1 MIRIGI
7 NGFGRIGRLALRI
20 CQLPE
25 YKNKIKVVAINSRAD
40 IESHALLLEHD
51 STYGKFQG
59 SVAIEDGHLLVNS
72 EKITVFCEDNPANI
86 PWESVKVDIVL
97 ECTGKFTKKE
107 QAAAHLENEVKKVI
121 ISAPGKQCEMYVMGV
136 NHEKY
141 LETKEDVLSCA
152 SCTTNCL
159 APVAAVL
166 EKEFGIEKGFMT
178 TVHAI
183 TNDQNIIDNS
193 HKKDLRRARTAGI
206 NIIPTSTGAAEA
218 VGKVIPALTG
228 KLTGIAM
235 RVPVP
240 TVSVVDLVCTLKK
253 NVTKEEVNEAFVRSA
268 NQYLGVTVKALV
280 SSDFIGNSHSAV
292 VDLLSTQVISENMIK
307 VIAWYD
313 NEYGYACRLVDL
325 AVFVSE
331 NLVFV

>member
-25 YKNKIKVVAINSRAD
+25 YKDKLKIVAINSRAD
-40 IESHALLLEHD
+40 IESHALLFQHD
-51 STYGKFQG
+51 STYGKFHG
-59 SVAIEDGHLLVNS
+59 TVAVEQDHLLVNG

-86 PWESVKVDIVL
+86 PWNSVGVDIVL
-97 ECTGKFTKKE
+97 ECTGKFVKKE
-107 QAAAHLENEVKKVI
+107 QAALHLENDVKKVI
-121 ISAPGKQCEMYVMGV
+121 ISAPGKGCGMYVMAV
-136 NHEKY
+136 NHEQW
-141 LETKEDVLSCA
+141 LDAKEDVLSCA

-166 EKEFGIEKGFMT
+166 EREFGIEKGFMT

-193 HKKDLRRARTAGI
+193 HKKDLRRARTASV
-206 NIIPTSTGAAEA
+206 NIIPTTTGAAEA
-218 VGKVIPALTG
+218 VGKVIPSLAG

-240 TVSVVDLVCTLKK
+240 TVSVVDLVCTLRRD
-253 NVTKEEVNEAFVRSA
+253 VTKEEVNSAFIRSA
-268 NQYLGVTVKALV
+268 NQYLGVTMKPLV
-280 SSDFIGNSHSAV
+280 SSDFIGNQHSAV
-292 VDLLSTQVISENMIK
+292 VDLLSTDVIGENMVK

-313 NEYGYACRLVDL
+313 NEYGYACRLMDL
-325 AVFVSE
+325 AVFVGE
-331 NLVFV
+331 HL

>member
-1 MIRIGI
+1 MMIRIGI

-25 YKNKIKVVAINSRAD
+25 YKEKIKVVAINSRAD
-40 IESHALLLEHD
+40 IESHALLFQYD
-51 STYGKFQG
+51 STYGKFSG
-59 SVAIEDGHLLVNS
+59 TVGVEHDHLQVNG
-72 EKITVFCEDNPANI
+72 EKVTVFREDDPANI
-86 PWESVKVDIVL
+86 PWNSVDVDIVL
-97 ECTGKFTKKE
+97 ECTGKFVKKE

-121 ISAPGKQCEMYVMGV
+121 ISSPGKGCGTYVMGV
-136 NHEKY
+136 NHDKY

-193 HKKDLRRARTAGI
+193 HKKDLRRARTASV
-206 NIIPTSTGAAEA
+206 NIIPTTTGAAEA
-218 VGKVIPALTG
+218 VGKVIPSLAG
-228 KLTGIAM
+228 KLTGIAL

-240 TVSVVDLVCTLKK
+240 TVSVVDLVCTLGRK
-253 NVTKEEVNEAFVRSA
+253 VTKEEVNETFVASA
-268 NQYLGVTVKALV
+268 NQYLGVTVKPLV
-280 SSDFIGNSHSAV
+280 SSDFIGNHHSAI
-292 VDLLSTQVISENMIK
+292 VDLLSTDVIGENMVK

-313 NEYGYACRLVDL
+313 NEYGYACRLIDL
-325 AVFVSE
+325 AVFVGE
-331 NLVFV
+331 NL

>member
-20 CQLPE
+20 CLLPQ
-25 YKNKIKVVAINSRAD
+25 YQDKIKVVAINSRAD
-40 IESHALLLEHD
+40 IESHALLFEHD
-51 STYGKFQG
+51 STYGKFSG
-59 SVAIEDGHLLVNS
+59 TVAIEDGHLLVNRQ
-72 EKITVFCEDNPANI
+72 KITIFCEDDPANI
-86 PWESVKVDIVL
+86 PWNSAEVDIVL

-107 QAAAHLENEVKKVI
+107 QAALHIENGTKKVI
-121 ISAPGKQCEMYVMGV
+121 ISSPGKGCGTYVMGV
-136 NHEKY
+136 NHERW

-193 HKKDLRRARTAGI
+193 HKKDLRRARTASC
-206 NIIPTSTGAAEA
+206 NIIPTTTGAAEA
-218 VGKVIPALTG
+218 VGKVIPALSG

-253 NVTKEEVNEAFVRSA
+253 NVTTEEVNNAFVAAA
-268 NQYLGVTVKALV
+268 NQYLGVTIKPLV
-280 SSDFIGNSHSAV
+280 SSDFIGNQHSAV
-292 VDLLSTQVISENMIK
+292 VDLLSTDVIGGNMVK

-325 AVFVSE
+325 AVFVGE
-331 NLVFV
+331 NI

>member
-1 MIRIGI
+1 MIHIGI

-25 YKNKIKVVAINSRAD
+25 YKDKINVVAINSRSTL
-40 IESHALLLEHD
+40 ESHALLFEHD
-51 STYGKFQG
+51 STYGKFPG
-59 SVAIEDGHLLVNS
+59 SVAIQQDHLLVNG
-72 EKITVFCEDNPANI
+72 EKITVFQEDDPANI
-86 PWESVKVDIVL
+86 PWNSVSVDIVL

-107 QAAAHLENEVKKVI
+107 QAALHLENDVKKVI
-121 ISAPGKQCEMYVMGV
+121 ISSPGKGCGTYVIGV
-136 NHEKY
+136 NHEQW

-159 APVAAVL
+159 APVALVL

-193 HKKDLRRARTAGI
+193 HKKDLRRARTASQ
-206 NIIPTSTGAAEA
+206 NIIPTTTGAAVA
-218 VGKVIPALTG
+218 VGKVIPSLAG

-240 TVSVVDLVCTLKK
+240 TVSVVDLVCTLGKK
-253 NVTKEEVNEAFVRSA
+253 VTKEEVNEKFVAHA
-268 NQYLGVTVKALV
+268 NQYLGVTVKPLV
-280 SSDFIGNSHSAV
+280 SSDFIGNSHSCV
-292 VDLLSTQVISENMIK
+292 VDLLSTDVIGENMVK

-325 AVFVSE
+325 AVFVGR
-331 NLVFV
+331 NL

>member
-1 MIRIGI
+1 MIKLGI

-20 CQLPE
+20 CELPE
-25 YKNKIKVVAINSRAD
+25 YKNEIKVVAINSRAT
-40 IESHALLLEHD
+40 IESHALLLKHD
-51 STYGKFQG
+51 STYGRFTG
-59 SVAIEDGHLLVNS
+59 DVAVESNGLHVNGQHIAIS
-72 EKITVFCEDNPANI
+72 QVDEPALI
-86 PWESVKVDIVL
+86 PWIGVDIVL

-107 QAAAHLENEVKKVI
+107 QAEAHIHNSVKKVI
-121 ISAPGKQCEMYVMGV
+121 ISAPGKNCGLYVMGV
-136 NHEKY
+136 NHETYNGDK
-141 LETKEDVLSCA
+141 VLSCA

-193 HKKDLRRARTAGI
+193 HKKDMRRARTASL

-218 VGKVIPALTG
+218 VGKVLPAVAG

-235 RVPVP
+235 RVPVAA
-240 TVSVVDLVCTLKK
+240 VSVVDLVCMLKMK
-253 NVTKEEVNEAFVRSA
+253 VTKDDVNAAFMRNV
-268 NQYLGVTVKALV
+268 NKYLGVTDQPLV
-280 SSDFIGNSHSAV
+280 SSDFIGDKHSAV
-292 VDLLSTQVISENMIK
+292 VDLLSTAVIGENLVK

-313 NEYGYACRLVDL
+313 NEYGYANRLVDL
-325 AVFVSE
+325 A
-331 NLVFV
+331 LYIGKR

>member
-1 MIRIGI
+1 MIRVGI

-40 IESHALLLEHD
+40 IESHALLFEHD
-51 STYGKFQG
+51 STYGKFFG
-59 SVAIEDGHLLVNS
+59 TVAAHEDHLLVNS
-72 EKITVFCEDNPANI
+72 EKITVFREDEPANI
-86 PWESVKVDIVL
+86 PWNSVQVDIVL

-107 QAAAHLENEVKKVI
+107 QACAHLENDVKKVI
-121 ISAPGKQCEMYVMGV
+121 LSSPGKGCGTYVMGV
-136 NHEKY
+136 NHEKW
-141 LETKEDVLSCA
+141 LLAKEDVLSCA

-159 APVAAVL
+159 APVALVL
-166 EKEFGIEKGFMT
+166 ENEFGIEKGFMT

-193 HKKDLRRARTAGI
+193 HKKDLRRARTASA
-206 NIIPTSTGAAEA
+206 NIIPTTTGAAEA
-218 VGKVIPALTG
+218 VGKVIPSLAG

-235 RVPVP
+235 RVPVA

-253 NVTKEEVNEAFVRSA
+253 NVTAQEVNEKFVACA
-268 NQYLGVTVKALV
+268 NQYLGVTLKPLV
-280 SSDFIGNSHSAV
+280 SSDFIGNSHSAI
-292 VDLLSTQVISENMIK
+292 VDLLSTQVIGDNMVK

-313 NEYGYACRLVDL
+313 NEYGYALRLIDL
-325 AVFVSE
+325 AVFVGE
-331 NLVFV
+331 NL

>member
-1 MIRIGI
+1 MIRVGI

-25 YKNKIKVVAINSRAD
+25 YKDKIKVVAINSRAT
-40 IESHALLLEHD
+40 IESHALLFQHD
-51 STYGKFQG
+51 STYGKFHG
-59 SVAIEDGHLLVNS
+59 TVAVEHDYLVVNS
-72 EKITVFCEDNPANI
+72 EKITVFCEDDPANI
-86 PWESVKVDIVL
+86 PWNSVGVDIVL
-97 ECTGKFTKKE
+97 ECTGKFVKKE
-107 QAAAHLENEVKKVI
+107 QASLHLGNDVKKVI
-121 ISAPGKQCEMYVMGV
+121 ISSPCKGCGTYVMGV
-136 NHEKY
+136 NHEKW
-141 LETKEDVLSCA
+141 LDEKEDVLSCA

-193 HKKDLRRARTAGI
+193 HKKDLRRARTASV
-206 NIIPTSTGAAEA
+206 NIIPTTTGAAEA
-218 VGKVIPALTG
+218 VGKVIPSLLG

-240 TVSVVDLVCTLKK
+240 TVSVVDLVCTLRR
-253 NVTKEEVNEAFVRSA
+253 NVTAEEVNEKFVAHA
-268 NQYLGVTVKALV
+268 NQYLGVTIKPLV
-280 SSDFIGNSHSAV
+280 SSDFIGNHHSAI
-292 VDLLSTQVISENMIK
+292 VDLLSTDVIGDNMVK

-325 AVFVSE
+325 AVFVGE
-331 NLVFV
+331 NL

>member
-1 MIRIGI
+1 MIRVGI

-25 YKNKIKVVAINSRAD
+25 YKDKIKVVAINSRSNM
-40 IESHALLLEHD
+40 ESHALLFEHD
-51 STYGKFQG
+51 STYGKFSG
-59 SVAIEDGHLLVNS
+59 SVAVASDHLLINH
-72 EKITVFCEDNPANI
+72 EKITVFCEDDPANI
-86 PWESVKVDIVL
+86 PWNSAQVDIVL
-97 ECTGKFTKKE
+97 ECTGKFVKKE
-107 QAAAHLENEVKKVI
+107 QAALHLENDVKKVI
-121 ISAPGKQCEMYVMGV
+121 ISSPGKGCGTYVMGV
-136 NHEKY
+136 NHSTW

-159 APVAAVL
+159 APIAFVL

-178 TVHAI
+178 TIHAI

-193 HKKDLRRARTAGI
+193 HKKDLRRARTASV
-206 NIIPTSTGAAEA
+206 NIIPTTTGAAEA
-218 VGKVIPALTG
+218 VGKVIPSLAG

-240 TVSVVDLVCTLKK
+240 TVSFVDLVCTLSK
-253 NVTKEEVNEAFVRSA
+253 NVTKEEVNDTFVSSA
-268 NQYLGVTVKALV
+268 NQYLGVTVKPLV

-292 VDLLSTQVISENMIK
+292 VDLLSTTVIGENMVK

-313 NEYGYACRLVDL
+313 NEYGYACRLIDL
-325 AVFVSE
+325 AVFVGE
-331 NLVFV
+331 NI

>member
-1 MIRIGI
+1 MIRVGI

-20 CQLPE
+20 CQLPK
-25 YKNKIKVVAINSRAD
+25 YKDKITVVAINSRAT

-51 STYGKFQG
+51 STYGKFSG
-59 SVAIEDGHLLVNS
+59 TVAVEGDHLVINS
-72 EKITVFCEDNPANI
+72 EKILVFCEDNPTNI
-86 PWESVKVDIVL
+86 PWNAASVDLVL
-97 ECTGKFTKKE
+97 ECTGKFVKKE
-107 QAAAHLENEVKKVI
+107 HAAAHLENDVKKVI
-121 ISAPGKQCEMYVMGV
+121 ISSPGKGCGTYVMGV
-136 NHEKY
+136 NHEKW
-141 LETKEDVLSCA
+141 LETKEEVLCCA

-166 EKEFGIEKGFMT
+166 EKEFGIEKGFIT

-193 HKKDLRRARTAGI
+193 HKKDLRRARTASV
-206 NIIPTSTGAAEA
+206 NIIPTTTGAAEA
-218 VGKVIPALTG
+218 VGKVIPSLAG

-240 TVSVVDLVCTLKK
+240 TVSVVDLVCTLGKK
-253 NVTKEEVNEAFVRSA
+253 VTKEEVNAAFIRSA
-268 NQYLGVTVKALV
+268 NQYLGVTVKPLV
-280 SSDFIGNSHSAV
+280 SSDFIGNQHSAV
-292 VDLLSTQVISENMIK
+292 VDLLSTDVIGDNMVK

-325 AVFVSE
+325 AVFVGE
-331 NLVFV
+331 NL

>member
-25 YKNKIKVVAINSRAD
+25 YKDKIHVVAINSRSTL
-40 IESHALLLEHD
+40 ESHALLFQHD
-51 STYGKFQG
+51 STYGKFSG
-59 SVAIEDGHLLVNS
+59 TVAIEGDYLIVNG
-72 EKITVFCEDNPANI
+72 EKIAVFQEDDPANI
-86 PWESVKVDIVL
+86 PWNSVDVVL
-97 ECTGKFTKKE
+97 ECTGKFVKKE
-107 QAAAHLENEVKKVI
+107 QAALHLKNEVKKVI
-121 ISAPGKQCEMYVMGV
+121 ISAAGKQCGMYVMGV
-136 NHEKY
+136 NHEKW

-193 HKKDLRRARTAGI
+193 HKKDLRRARTASV
-206 NIIPTSTGAAEA
+206 NIIPTTTGAAEA
-218 VGKVIPALTG
+218 VGKVIPSLAG
-228 KLTGIAM
+228 KLTGIAL
-235 RVPVP
+235 RVPVQ
-240 TVSVVDLVCTLKK
+240 TVSVVDLVCTLRR
-253 NVTKEEVNEAFVRSA
+253 NVTAEEVNEKFVASA
-268 NQYLGVTVKALV
+268 NQYLGITLKPLV
-280 SSDFIGNSHSAV
+280 SSDFIGNHHSAI
-292 VDLLSTQVISENMIK
+292 VDLLSTAVIGDNMVK

-325 AVFVSE
+325 AVFVGE
-331 NLVFV
+331 NL

>member
-20 CQLPE
+20 CQLPA
-25 YKNKIKVVAINSRAD
+25 YKDKIKVVAINSRAD
-40 IESHALLLEHD
+40 IESHALLFEHD
-51 STYGKFQG
+51 STYGKFSG
-59 SVAIEDGHLLVNS
+59 TVAAHDDHLLVNS
-72 EKITVFCEDNPANI
+72 EKITVFYEDDPANI
-86 PWESVKVDIVL
+86 PWNSVFADIVL

-107 QAAAHLENEVKKVI
+107 QAAAHLQNDVKKVI
-121 ISAPGKQCEMYVMGV
+121 ISSPAKGCWTYVMGV
-136 NHEKY
+136 NHQKW

-193 HKKDLRRARTAGI
+193 HKKDLRRARTACS
-206 NIIPTSTGAAEA
+206 NIIPTTTGAAEA
-218 VGKVIPALTG
+218 VGKVIPSLAG

-235 RVPVP
+235 RVPVA

-253 NVTKEEVNEAFVRSA
+253 NVTAEQVNEKFVSSA
-268 NQYLGVTVKALV
+268 NEYLGVTVKPLV
-280 SSDFIGNSHSAV
+280 SSDFIGNSHSAI
-292 VDLLSTQVISENMIK
+292 VDLLSTQVIGENMVK
-307 VIAWYD
+307 VLAWYD
-313 NEYGYACRLVDL
+313 NEYGYAFRLIDL

-331 NLVFV
+331 NL

>member
-1 MIRIGI
+1 MIKVGI

-20 CQLPE
+20 SQLPE
-25 YKNKIKVVAINSRAD
+25 YRGEIEVVAINSRAS
-40 IESHALLLEHD
+40 IESHALLLKHD
-51 STYGKFQG
+51 STYGTFAG
-59 SVAIEDGHLLVNS
+59 DVAVENNALLVNGQHIAVS
-72 EKITVFCEDNPANI
+72 HVDDPARI
-86 PWESVKVDIVL
+86 PWAGVDIVL

-107 QAAAHLENEVKKVI
+107 QAEAHLHSGIQKVI
-121 ISAPGKQCEMYVMGV
+121 ISAPGKNCGLYVMGV
-136 NHEKY
+136 NHEMYNGDK
-141 LETKEDVLSCA
+141 VLSCA

-193 HKKDLRRARTAGI
+193 HKKDMRRARTASV

-218 VGKVIPALTG
+218 VGRVLPILAG

-235 RVPVP
+235 RVPVAA
-240 TVSVVDLVCTLKK
+240 VSVVDLVCMLKIK
-253 NVTKEEVNEAFVRSA
+253 VTKDEINSAFLRHVSK
-268 NQYLGVTVKALV
+268 YIGVTNHPLV
-280 SSDFIGNSHSAV
+280 SSDFIGNNHSAI
-292 VDLLSTQVISENMIK
+292 VDLLSTAVIGENLVK

-313 NEYGYACRLVDL
+313 NEYAYANRLVDL
-325 AVFVSE
+325 AVYVGKR
-331 NLVFV
+331 